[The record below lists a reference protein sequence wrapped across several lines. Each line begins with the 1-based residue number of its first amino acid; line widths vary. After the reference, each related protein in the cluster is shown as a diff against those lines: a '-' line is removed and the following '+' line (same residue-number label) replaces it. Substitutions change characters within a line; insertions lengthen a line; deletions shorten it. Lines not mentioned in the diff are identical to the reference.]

1 MKETNNKPI
10 NEGAEYFV
18 LKVNGKNIL
27 IDMHDILDIIKSAT
41 QIYLK
46 DGVPTSIDLYDVIY
60 NDGTKWTLP
69 IEEASLKRYEK
80 FKKNLDKKK

>member
-1 MKETNNKPI
+1 MSETNKKAI

-18 LKVNGKNIL
+18 LKVKDKNIL
-27 IDMHDILDIIKSAT
+27 VDMHDILDIIKSAT
-41 QIYLK
+41 QTYLK

-60 NDGTKWTLP
+60 NDGTRWTLP

>member
-1 MKETNNKPI
+1 MEETNNKPI
-10 NEGAEYFV
+10 NEGAEYFA
-18 LKVNGKNIL
+18 LKVSGKNIL
-27 IDMHDILDIIKSAT
+27 IDMHDIVDIIKSVT
-41 QIYLK
+41 QTYLK

-69 IEEASLKRYEK
+69 IEDDSLKRYEK

>member
-1 MKETNNKPI
+1 MSETNKKAI

-18 LKVNGKNIL
+18 LKVKDKNIL
-27 IDMHDILDIIKSAT
+27 VDMHDILDIIKSAT
-41 QIYLK
+41 QTYLK

-60 NDGTKWTLP
+60 NDGTRWTLP
-69 IEEASLKRYEK
+69 IEETSLKRYEK

>member
-1 MKETNNKPI
+1 MEETNNKPI

-27 IDMHDILDIIKSAT
+27 IDMYDISDIIKSAT
-41 QIYLK
+41 QTYLK

-69 IEEASLKRYEK
+69 IEDDSLKRYEK